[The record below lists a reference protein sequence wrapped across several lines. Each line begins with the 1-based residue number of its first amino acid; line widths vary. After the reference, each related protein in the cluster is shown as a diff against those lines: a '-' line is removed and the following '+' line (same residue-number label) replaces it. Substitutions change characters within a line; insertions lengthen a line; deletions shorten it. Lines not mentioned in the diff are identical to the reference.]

1 MTNIDQ
7 IKSMLSSSI
16 NTLEERQ
23 RIAMQIGNLDSYAD
37 LEREIQTT
45 KATIEQLEAK
55 PVVVEVPVV
64 VEPAPETPIEE
75 PIIPTE

>member
-7 IKSMLSSSI
+7 IKSMLNASI
-16 NTLEERQ
+16 NSLEERQ
-23 RIAMQIGNLDSYAD
+23 RIAMQIGNIDSYAD

-55 PVVVEVPVV
+55 PIVVVE
-64 VEPAPETPIEE
+64 APIEE
-75 PIIPTE
+75 PIIPSE